1 MFLGEAV
8 GFTYNKLTEATKPP
22 PKRRK
27 EMAKRLYRST
37 TQKMLAGVCGG
48 LAEYFDADVSLVRLL
63 TVGLA
68 LVTAVLPM
76 FFFYIIAWIVI
87 PQGQPAKQA

>member
-1 MFLGEAV
+1 
-8 GFTYNKLTEATKPP
+8 
-22 PKRRK
+22 
-27 EMAKRLYRST
+27 MAKRLYRST

-48 LAEYFDADVSLVRLL
+48 LAEYFDLDVSIVRLL

-68 LVTAVLPM
+68 LVTAVLPV

-87 PQGQPAKQA
+87 PLEHPKPQA